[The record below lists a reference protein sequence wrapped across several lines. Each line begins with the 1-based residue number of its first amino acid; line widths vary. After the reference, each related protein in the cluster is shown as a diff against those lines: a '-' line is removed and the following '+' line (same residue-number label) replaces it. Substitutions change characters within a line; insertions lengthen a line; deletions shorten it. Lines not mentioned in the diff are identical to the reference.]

1 MNTWMNKWCIFI
13 FISFLFLDNLQ
24 AQDKKLSS
32 PDPKLMEQYK
42 KLTPEQRKQLENEV
56 DKDTVEQAINAIT
69 QKIIKEK
76 ASSKIL
82 QPELQSYAA
91 TFLFFS
97 KATNIEKETKIYKD
111 WYKQIA
117 DCIALMANARMKEE
131 SAIMNNNSKHMATSS
146 EEINILKSKLDEI
159 LKNPLKI
166 PTGTK
171 KQ

>member
-1 MNTWMNKWCIFI
+1 MNTWMNKCSLLIFIIFI
-13 FISFLFLDNLQ
+13 FIVNIQ

-42 KLTPEQRKQLENEV
+42 KLTPEQRKQLDNEV

-97 KATNIEKETKIYKD
+97 KATNIEKETKIYRD

-131 SAIMNNNSKHMATSS
+131 SAIMNNNSKHMASIS
-146 EEINILKSKLDEI
+146 EEINALKLKLDEI

-166 PTGTK
+166 PPPGK